1 MGLKADAEA
10 ERTVINQLNHS
21 EIPVEIPGPRLGCR
35 SPRCRV
41 RAGSQLILSAS
52 LAPNAERCRW
62 RLGAPAN
69 APRARQLL
77 RGPGARDWQPPASAA
92 ARPPIQ
98 DKVQHPTA
106 PAPPPPPPL
115 RPAGIPRG
123 TLIRP
128 RTFHRRCRAARLQ
141 VAAVCAVLAGAGP

>member
-10 ERTVINQLNHS
+10 ERTVINQLNNS
-21 EIPVEIPGPRLGCR
+21 EIPVEIPGPGLGLHEPTLQGSGGQPADPFRRPLRLTR
-35 SPRCRV
+35 SAV
-41 RAGSQLILSAS
+41 AG
-52 LAPNAERCRW
+52 AP
-62 RLGAPAN
+62 GAPAN
-69 APRARQLL
+69 APGARQLL

-106 PAPPPPPPL
+106 PVPPPPPPL
-115 RPAGIPRG
+115 RPAGAPRG

-128 RTFHRRCRAARLQ
+128 ALSTG
-141 VAAVCAVLAGAGP
+141 GAEQRGYRWPQSAQS